1 MYFYFDE
8 SGDFA
13 IPGNPTTHKAAIVMG
28 VAVSDLIH
36 NELCQQFHRFV
47 ASLDASECLN
57 GEPKGSRL
65 SYAHRRAFCE
75 MLTGYDGIFLTPVTL
90 DLSSL
95 SRSGEKQMTEGMYQA
110 LCASAEAM
118 LYPEGRES
126 MLLIARQYRNL
137 SINQALRIYS
147 LANCI
152 REALEHAILFLGNR
166 GHEKA
171 WEDVRFEIDRVQ
183 VRPNSREE
191 KVFSL
196 MVLAWLAGWSRS
208 KPFTLV
214 REIHT
219 PDHPFVRK
227 YDLPDGI
234 DVGKLVRDR
243 VYWVDSSES
252 WGVQMADIGA
262 TIVYQAAHAT
272 DDRDGL
278 ISLYGSLMRKSP
290 YGPRRGPGLFTPLS
304 EVSEITGA
312 KYMLLSEAMR
322 RRSSS

>member
-1 MYFYFDE
+1 M
-8 SGDFA
+8 
-13 IPGNPTTHKAAIVMG
+13 
-28 VAVSDLIH
+28 
-36 NELCQQFHRFV
+36 
-47 ASLDASECLN
+47 
-57 GEPKGSRL
+57 
-65 SYAHRRAFCE
+65 AFCE

-95 SRSGEKQMTEGMYQA
+95 SRRGEKQMTEGMYQV

-126 MLLIARQYRNL
+126 MLLMARQYRNL

-152 REALEHAILFLGNR
+152 RVALEHAILFLGSR

-191 KVFSL
+191 KVFSGMIL
-196 MVLAWLAGWSRS
+196 GWLAGWSHSR
-208 KPFTLV
+208 PFTTI
-214 REIHT
+214 RGIHT

-227 YDLPDGI
+227 YTTSSGGI
-234 DVGKLVRDR
+234 DAGKLVGDR
-243 VYWVDSSES
+243 VNWVNSSES

-272 DDRDGL
+272 DDRNGL
-278 ISLYGSLMRKSP
+278 ISRMDR
-290 YGPRRGPGLFTPLS
+290 
-304 EVSEITGA
+304 
-312 KYMLLSEAMR
+312 
-322 RRSSS
+322 

>member
-1 MYFYFDE
+1 
-8 SGDFA
+8 
-13 IPGNPTTHKAAIVMG
+13 MG
-28 VAVSDLIH
+28 VAVSDVIY

-47 ASLDASECLN
+47 AGLDASECLN

-65 SYAHRRAFCE
+65 SYAHRMAFCE

-110 LCASAEAM
+110 LCVSAETM

-126 MLLIARQYRNL
+126 MLLVARQYRNL
-137 SINQALRIYS
+137 SINQALRIYA

-152 REALEHAILFLGNR
+152 RVALEHAILFLGSR

-191 KVFSL
+191 KVFSR
-196 MVLAWLAGWSRS
+196 MVLAWLAGWSHSR
-208 KPFTLV
+208 PFTTI
-214 REIHT
+214 RGIHT
-219 PDHPFVRK
+219 PDHPCVKK
-227 YDLPDGI
+227 YTTSSGGI
-234 DVGKLVRDR
+234 DAGKLVRDR

-252 WGVQMADIGA
+252 WGVQLADIGA

-278 ISLYGSLMRKSP
+278 ISLYASLMRNSP
-290 YGPRRGPGLFTPLS
+290 YGSGRGPGLFTPLS

>member
-1 MYFYFDE
+1 
-8 SGDFA
+8 
-13 IPGNPTTHKAAIVMG
+13 
-28 VAVSDLIH
+28 
-36 NELCQQFHRFV
+36 
-47 ASLDASECLN
+47 
-57 GEPKGSRL
+57 
-65 SYAHRRAFCE
+65 
-75 MLTGYDGIFLTPVTL
+75 
-90 DLSSL
+90 
-95 SRSGEKQMTEGMYQA
+95 MTEGMYQA

-152 REALEHAILFLGNR
+152 RVALEHAIIFLGSR

-191 KVFSL
+191 KVFSR

-214 REIHT
+214 RGIHT
-219 PDHPFVRK
+219 PDHSFVRK
-227 YDLPDGI
+227 YKLPAGGI
-234 DVGKLVRDR
+234 DVGKLVSDR
-243 VYWVDSSES
+243 VCWVNSSES

-272 DDRDGL
+272 NDRDGL
-278 ISLYGSLMRKSP
+278 ISLYASLMRKSP

-312 KYMLLSEAMR
+312 KYMLLSEAMSR
-322 RRSSS
+322 RISS